1 MINIINCGVE
11 EFKKITAQKKVVI
24 YGAGRALESSYNTY
38 FIKNRPIVIIDKN
51 PKLIGK
57 YYLGDNM
64 MPQIESVE
72 YLKKLCLYEGVDKFA
87 LFISTPFYAAEII
100 EELNQIAE
108 IDGLSCYVHLLMRN
122 INEGIEQYSYKKGKH
137 IIPKRIHYIWLGNNV
152 MPDKYKAYIE
162 GWHKLN
168 PDYEII
174 KWSEDNYNIGAD
186 DFVTEAYSMGKY
198 SKASNYMRLKIIYEE
213 GGIYLDTDVELL
225 KPLDV
230 LLNNEAFFCMGNTDS
245 INNGC
250 GFGAIK
256 QHSLIQQILQEY
268 EGIHYSREK
277 GGVGDKTAHSFFVKP
292 FEDWGFRI
300 ENRYQEIKNV
310 VLYPKDAMSPL
321 TFGSMPDF
329 FSNNTL
335 AIHHEAGS
343 WKSEKEKEGL
353 KKMDLLIK
361 KLLV

>member
-64 MPQIESVE
+64 MPKIESVE

-137 IIPKRIHYIWLGNNV
+137 IIPKRIHYIWLGNKV

-230 LLNNEAFFCMGNTDS
+230 LLNNEAFFFMGNTDS

-268 EGIHYSREK
+268 EGVHYSREK

-329 FSNNTL
+329 LSNNTL

-343 WKSEKEKEGL
+343 WKSKKEKEGL
-353 KKMDLLIK
+353 KKMDLLVK